1 MFLDVPVYLAHF
13 FALQWA
19 RVVSTSTFSDANFL
33 SAQKKQQ
40 KYTRKKKDNPP
51 PRNDE
56 DAGQK
61 QLSLFDFHM
70 HEKDTSE

>member
-40 KYTRKKKDNPP
+40 KYTRKK
-51 PRNDE
+51 
-56 DAGQK
+56 

-70 HEKDTSE
+70 REKDTSE